1 LTSPEPSLDA
11 SRTQGKSRP
20 SLTAARGVQEDR
32 LSILASLETREREL
46 FAPRRSSSKGR
57 WIFGFL
63 VLASVAAAYVYT
75 HVDEL
80 LAPANNAEKVKIASP
95 SATNQNQSPKV
106 AQPVETGL
114 LPAAASSASAAS
126 ALASAASAPARIEV
140 VEPVVAKASGNDPFA
155 TLTAVPAAASAPALG
170 ASVPMPAASA
180 SPVMAVAAASAPTK
194 PVAPG
199 AAAHTAPV
207 LAKAARPASHK
218 PAHPHAEVVA
228 SQKYHAAQTSAQEP
242 AKPKTP
248 TGGRDPDVDLL
259 AALMAHVGNSDA
271 KGAARNANLD
281 DTSIA
286 KLVKRCESMNG
297 DEAMQCQ
304 KRICDGYW
312 GKAQA
317 CPVRTAAKRE

>member
-1 LTSPEPSLDA
+1 
-11 SRTQGKSRP
+11 
-20 SLTAARGVQEDR
+20 VQEDR

-46 FAPRRSSSKGR
+46 FAPGRSSSKGW
-57 WIFGFL
+57 WIFGLL
-63 VLASVAAAYVYT
+63 VLTSVAAAYVYT

-95 SATNQNQSPKV
+95 SATNRNQSPKV
-106 AQPVETGL
+106 AQAAETGL
-114 LPAAASSASAAS
+114 LPAAASSAAAAS
-126 ALASAASAPARIEV
+126 ASVAAAASAPARIEV
-140 VEPVVAKASGNDPFA
+140 VEPVVAKVAGNDPFA
-155 TLTAVPAAASAPALG
+155 TLAAAPAASAPAQG
-170 ASVPMPAASA
+170 ASAPTPAASA
-180 SPVMAVAAASAPTK
+180 APATAVAAASATSPAVPAAVSHAATVVAKATK
-194 PVAPG
+194 PS
-199 AAAHTAPV
+199 
-207 LAKAARPASHK
+207 SHK
-218 PAHPHAEVVA
+218 ATHPHAEVVA
-228 SQKYHAAQTSAQEP
+228 SQKYHTAQTSSQEP
-242 AKPKTP
+242 AKPKTA

-259 AALMAHVGNSDA
+259 AALMAHVGNPDA
-271 KGAARNANLD
+271 KGARTNANLD